1 MPYKK
6 GVSGKSPLQEKKT
19 LFTFSDTHNDRV
31 RKTPPSFPLNI
42 EAFPKKTATFP
53 KKDATFLN
61 KYHYRFKNIY
71 IRKSKNITFYIHHP
85 LNHII
90 SKYRL
95 TFRPSLSSTIT

>member
-31 RKTPPSFPLNI
+31 RKTPPSFPQDI

-53 KKDATFLN
+53 KKDATFSK

-71 IRKSKNITFYIHHP
+71 IRKSKNITFYIP
-85 LNHII
+85 LKPHYFKIQAHI
-90 SKYRL
+90 
-95 TFRPSLSSTIT
+95 PSSVIPIT